1 MRQPEVLEAKSGDKK
16 KVLSTACLA
25 FSADP
30 FMRWILPEG
39 QSYLDKYR
47 ELIEIYCCEKSI
59 QNSTAFMV
67 ESFAGTA
74 IWLPPGVF
82 GDEQKIS
89 DWILENVSPEKL
101 ETFEEVLD
109 EMEKYHPKDN
119 RSWYLAVLAVDPAF
133 QRRGLASIMMKH
145 VNRILDEKGFQGF
158 LETSNPKN
166 ISLYQ
171 RHGYEIMGEIKVGD
185 CPVVTPMIRKPN

>member
-47 ELIEIYCCEKSI
+47 ELIEIYCCEKSL

-89 DWILENVSPEKL
+89 DWISENVLPEKL

-109 EMEKYHPKDN
+109 EMGKYHPKDN

-133 QRRGLASIMMKH
+133 QRRGLGSIMMKH
-145 VNRILDEKGFQGF
+145 VNRILDERGFRGF

-171 RHGYEIMGEIKVGD
+171 RHGYETMGEIKVGD

>member
-1 MRQPEVLEAKSGDKK
+1 MRQSEVLEAKSGDKK

-30 FMRWILPEG
+30 FMRWIMPEG

-47 ELIEIYCCEKSI
+47 ELIEIYCCEKSL
-59 QNSTAFMV
+59 QHSTTFVV
-67 ESFAGTA
+67 ESFLGTA

-89 DWILENVSPEKL
+89 DWILENVLPEKL

-109 EMEKYHPKDN
+109 QMEKYHPKDN

-133 QRRGLASIMMKH
+133 QRRGLGSIMVKH

-171 RHGYEIMGEIKVGD
+171 RHAAHSALVQ
-185 CPVVTPMIRKPN
+185 

>member
-1 MRQPEVLEAKSGDKK
+1 MRQPKVLEVKSGDKE

-25 FSADP
+25 FCADP
-30 FMRWILPEG
+30 FVRWIMPEG

-47 ELIEIYCCEKSI
+47 ELIEIYCYEKSL
-59 QNSTAFMV
+59 QYSTTFMV
-67 ESFAGTA
+67 ERFAGTA

-82 GDEQKIS
+82 GNEQKIS
-89 DWILENVSPEKL
+89 DWISENVLPEKL

-109 EMEKYHPKDN
+109 EMEKYNPKDN

-133 QRRGLASIMMKH
+133 QRRGLGSTMMKH
-145 VNRILDEKGFQGF
+145 VNRILDEKGCQGF

-185 CPVVTPMIRKPN
+185 CPIVTPMIRKPN